1 MATLERAIY
10 SVTYYWHGI
19 DQRSVQAVIWLY
31 DKLHHLELF
40 QWSNVNGLP
49 FNQVIDNKIEDMI
62 TDGHLRVVDR
72 WSRKFK
78 ISGLEPIQ
86 KNNTLKVFKPF
97 EKFSERFR
105 QSVKFYL
112 NNRKKFKQLYGLYE
126 EIPIPTKTFYTY
138 IYDELRS

>member
-19 DQRSVQAVIWLY
+19 SQRGVQGILWLY

-49 FNQVIDNKIEDMI
+49 YNQVIDNKIEDMI
-62 TDGHLRVVDR
+62 GDGHLRVVNR
-72 WSRKFK
+72 WSKKFG

-86 KNNTLKVFKPF
+86 KNSTLKVYKVS

-105 QSVKFYL
+105 QSVTFYI
-112 NNRKKFKQLYGLYE
+112 NHTKKFKQLYNLYE
-126 EIPIPTKTFYTY
+126 ERPIPVKTFYDY